1 MVRAV
6 KAREVDQNI
15 ARSMS
20 AADANYLLISGY
32 AVANMYY
39 SLNISDSLFLRG
51 SVNNIF
57 NKEYQLRGFGGGI
70 GNVSAGRDIRLA
82 ISYEL

>member
-1 MVRAV
+1 
-6 KAREVDQNI
+6 
-15 ARSMS
+15 MS